1 MGNRDLRI
9 AGGIELDLG
18 VARLVGGLALDGRAH
33 HILRVLFRGKMRA
46 DPAGLFRRGVV
57 GRSRG
62 HCLVLCGGRCIR
74 VCPLRLAVSVLVY
87 GSFSAVSRAGKWRL
101 SRNGHDGLFIF
112 PFHTFDEHKS
122 KDVQLTNTSP
132 MS

>member
-1 MGNRDLRI
+1 
-9 AGGIELDLG
+9 
-18 VARLVGGLALDGRAH
+18 
-33 HILRVLFRGKMRA
+33 MRA
-46 DPAGLFRRGVV
+46 DPAGLLRRGVV

-112 PFHTFDEHKS
+112 PHTFDEHKS

-132 MS
+132 MCHT

>member
-1 MGNRDLRI
+1 
-9 AGGIELDLG
+9 
-18 VARLVGGLALDGRAH
+18 
-33 HILRVLFRGKMRA
+33 MRA

-132 MS
+132 MCHKMIRFATSIDDVVRAALVVNLATGDWSISILVTGR